1 MSSVFPTRFT
11 LPLTREAR
19 FTTRL
24 NRAPD
29 FTEVR
34 TGDQLTPLFRWNL
47 QLGPL
52 SDAEF
57 AAIQSFHAACN
68 GAYQSFVFL
77 DPLDN
82 LLQWSEDFSQAVW
95 QKSNPSGIAITSG
108 VGDPFGGSTAQ
119 TIANTSG
126 AVNALSQSIGANPQ
140 GITFT
145 GSVWLI
151 GAATLH
157 LTDGAS
163 QTFSATVAA
172 GAWTRYSL
180 TGAFAGSGS
189 QIVFAADIAAGA
201 SVSLFGA
208 QLVATAGR
216 GSYTRTTTVSGFHPN
231 CAFDPQPLAHRVIAP
246 GINQVKLS
254 ITEHA

>member
-34 TGDQLTPLFRWNL
+34 TQDQLTPLFRWNL

-52 SDAEF
+52 SDSDL
-57 AAIQSFHAACN
+57 AAIQSFHASCG

-82 LLQWSEDFSQAVW
+82 LLSWSEDFAQAVW
-95 QKSNPSGIAITSG
+95 QETAPSGVVITSGIA
-108 VGDPFGGSTAQ
+108 DPFGGTTAQ
-119 TIANTSG
+119 NIANTSG
-126 AVNALSQSIGANPQ
+126 AVNTLSQSIAANPQ

-157 LTDGAS
+157 VTDGGSQVFSTPATAS
-163 QTFSATVAA
+163 
-172 GAWTRYSL
+172 AWTRYSV
-180 TGAFAGSGS
+180 TGAFAGSAS
-189 QIVFAADIAAGA
+189 QIIFAADIAAGA

-208 QLVATAGR
+208 QLVATAGA

-231 CAFDPQPLAHRVIAP
+231 CAFDPQPLAHRVIGP
-246 GINQVKLS
+246 GVNQVKLS